1 MTTIEGPMSNQGGL
15 LGVLIARGAIVR
27 QKLDEANAQAGSGR
41 VADTFA
47 GLGGAAALTLDLR
60 PRLTAI
66 DGWRGNI
73 DAAATRM
80 HVARTALGGIETIAA
95 DLRARLNSLNGLNPP
110 AIDAIAAEARLALV
124 RMGDLLNSQA
134 AGAFVFAGEDSGNP
148 PVPDADAILSS
159 GFFTQIQTEVA
170 ALGTNGATATAA
182 ATLAIAASNAS
193 GTSPFSDYLSQ
204 PASALSVPVAEVG
217 PGQRVR
223 VGLPASANGMVV
235 SAGSSTTGSHMRD
248 LMRALATVG
257 ALSSAQAGDPEL
269 AGLVADIRD
278 SLGGAIDALATDVG
292 ALGDSEAALGETRAR
307 LGEMEVAL
315 TEQISGIED
324 VDMAATLSRLSQLEA
339 QLQVSYRLISG
350 SNNLSLVKFLGT
362 T

>member
-1 MTTIEGPMSNQGGL
+1 MTTIDGPMSNQGGL
-15 LGVLIARGAIVR
+15 LGVLIARGAVVR
-27 QKLDEANAQAGSGR
+27 QKLDQANAQVGSGR
-41 VADTFA
+41 VAENFA
-47 GLGGAAALTLDLR
+47 GLGGSAALTLDLR
-60 PRLTAI
+60 PRLTSI
-66 DGWRGNI
+66 DSWRGNI

-80 HVARTALGGIETIAA
+80 HVARSALTGIESIAS
-95 DLRARLNSLNGLNPP
+95 DLRSRLSSLNGINP
-110 AIDAIAAEARLALV
+110 ASVDAIAAEARQALV

-134 AGAFVFAGEDSGNP
+134 AGAYVFAGEDNGNP
-148 PVPDADAILSS
+148 PVPNADAILSS

-170 ALGTNGATATAA
+170 ALGTNGATVTAA
-182 ATLAIAASNAS
+182 ATLSIAASNAA

-204 PASALSVPVAEVG
+204 PAAALAVPVAEIG

-223 VGLPASANGMVV
+223 VGLPASANGAVV
-235 SAGSSTTGSHMRD
+235 SAGASSTGSHMRD

-257 ALSSAQAGDPEL
+257 SLSSAQANDPEL
-269 AGLVADIRD
+269 AGLVGDIRD

-292 ALGDSEAALGETRAR
+292 ALGDIEAELADARVRLGET
-307 LGEMEVAL
+307 EVAL
-315 TEQISGIED
+315 TTQISGIED
-324 VDMAATLSRLSQLEA
+324 VDMAAALSRLSRLES